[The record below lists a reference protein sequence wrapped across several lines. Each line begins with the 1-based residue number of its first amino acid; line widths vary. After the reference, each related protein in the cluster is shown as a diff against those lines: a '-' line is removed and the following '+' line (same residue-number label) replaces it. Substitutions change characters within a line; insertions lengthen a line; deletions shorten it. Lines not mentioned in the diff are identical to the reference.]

1 MTDDPPDS
9 LSPFGPFLADV
20 SPLERAYLTG
30 WLAGNSYALC
40 GSSSAVQDALHR
52 ARSGRLDDL
61 AVALAEL
68 ERLPAVQKRRVLGS
82 YMARMSPGPR
92 PIVNGKA
99 KAKET
104 VA

>member
-1 MTDDPPDS
+1 MPDSPDPPDRIT
-9 LSPFGPFLADV
+9 PFGPFTADL

-30 WLAGNSYALC
+30 WLAGNAYALC

-68 ERLPAVQKRRVLGS
+68 DRLPAVQKRRVLGS
-82 YMARMSPGPR
+82 YMARMSPTLR
-92 PIVNGKA
+92 KIVNGKA
-99 KAKET
+99 KGA
-104 VA
+104 AA

>member
-1 MTDDPPDS
+1 
-9 LSPFGPFLADV
+9 
-20 SPLERAYLTG
+20 
-30 WLAGNSYALC
+30 
-40 GSSSAVQDALHR
+40 
-52 ARSGRLDDL
+52 L

-92 PIVNGKA
+92 KIVNGKA
-99 KAKET
+99 RAKET